1 MAPFSGEEEL
11 GLPLPD
17 RGDPTAKYSPAGAE
31 PMPVELK
38 VYPLFVPDASTE
50 SIKHAPVSSGGAQLV
65 PPRAASVRAKPTGGK
80 PPPKKNL
87 SLSSMPTPPHADTF
101 SSRTPAP

>member
-65 PPRAASVRAKPTGGK
+65 PPRAASVGAKPTAGSLLQYKIILALTMPGR
-80 PPPKKNL
+80 PPPC
-87 SLSSMPTPPHADTF
+87 P
-101 SSRTPAP
+101 SSRATC